1 MDEHSE
7 LVEPFGMRIE
17 RHADAV
23 FVRLL
28 GEFDHWTSGA
38 VQEHLDDLLLR
49 RSSTCPRRI
58 VFDLRGVTFM
68 DSTSIQVL
76 LDAQRRCRTRAC
88 EMALVPNG
96 SRQVRELIGITRLED
111 VFNLDGGAQAA

>member
-1 MDEHSE
+1 MTEHSE

-17 RHADAV
+17 RRADSV

-28 GEFDHWTSGA
+28 GEFDHWTSAA

-49 RSSTCPRRI
+49 QTGTSPRRI

-68 DSTSIQVL
+68 DSTGIQLL
-76 LDAQRRCRTRAC
+76 LDTQRRCRSKAC

-96 SRQVRELIGITRLED
+96 SGQVRELIGITRLQD
-111 VFNLDGGAQAA
+111 VFNLDGGVQAA